1 VVSQGS
7 PLIFTSQLITNIMKN
22 IILVPKKNLKWC
34 LNDQVKNWI
43 NLTTKQERL
52 NFINSLND
60 DLLDNL
66 YIWRLG
72 FNMPDL
78 KSEKINNLLSL

>member
-1 VVSQGS
+1 
-7 PLIFTSQLITNIMKN
+7 MKN
-22 IILVPKKNLKWC
+22 MILVPKKNLEWC

-72 FNMPDL
+72 FNIPDL
-78 KSEKINNLLSL
+78 KSEKINDLLSL